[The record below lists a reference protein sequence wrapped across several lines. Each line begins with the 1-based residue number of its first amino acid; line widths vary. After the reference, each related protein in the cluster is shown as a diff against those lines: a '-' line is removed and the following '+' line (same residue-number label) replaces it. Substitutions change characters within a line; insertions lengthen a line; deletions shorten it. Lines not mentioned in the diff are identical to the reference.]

1 MQTHAKHPMSP
12 CLLSQP
18 SDADAHIGGYSC
30 SGSSTSQFPE
40 NWKPSV
46 VSSVESVRLRKCR
59 LAVTNYSVSFE
70 VSWKFEEL

>member
-1 MQTHAKHPMSP
+1 MSP

-30 SGSSTSQFPE
+30 SGSSASQFPE

-46 VSSVESVRLRKCR
+46 ISSVESVHLRKCR
-59 LAVTNYSVSFE
+59 LAVASYSVSYSMSFE